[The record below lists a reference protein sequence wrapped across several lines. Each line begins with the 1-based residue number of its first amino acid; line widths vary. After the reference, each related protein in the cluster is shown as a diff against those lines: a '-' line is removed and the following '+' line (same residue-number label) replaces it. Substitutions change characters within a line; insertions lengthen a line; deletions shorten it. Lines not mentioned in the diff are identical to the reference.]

1 MLIVFRGLPGTGKT
15 HLVRR
20 LVRARPRFLVL
31 SRDAIR
37 AGLIARPTFAVEEKN
52 LVDDMIL
59 TMAAFLLD
67 RGRDVVIDGMALSS
81 ASRVEKFAYTAESRG
96 VPLLVVECTCSEAT
110 ALERLGHD
118 RGGHPA
124 GDRGE
129 SLYFE
134 VKARWEPL
142 TRQSLCVD
150 TEGDAGRPLAAVLEH
165 VAEGAPP
172 HDQA

>member
-20 LVRARPRFLVL
+20 LVRARPGLLVL
-31 SRDAIR
+31 SRDALR
-37 AGLIARPTFAVEEKN
+37 ASLIARPTFGATEKN

-59 TMAAFLLD
+59 AMAGFLLD
-67 RGRDVVIDGMALSS
+67 RGKDVVIDGMALSG
-81 ASRVEKFAYTAESRG
+81 AARVEQFAAAAESRG

-110 ALERLGHD
+110 ALARLRQD

-129 SLYFE
+129 ALYFE
-134 VKARWEPL
+134 VKARWQPL
-142 TRQSLCVD
+142 ARPCLQVD
-150 TEGDAGRPLAAVLEH
+150 TEGDTARSLAAVLES
-165 VAEGAPP
+165 VGDSA
-172 HDQA
+172 DDTT

>member
-1 MLIVFRGLPGTGKT
+1 MLIVFRGLPGTGKS

-20 LVRARPRFLVL
+20 LVRAHPRILVL

-37 AGLIARPTFAVEEKN
+37 AGLIARPSFGAEEKN

-81 ASRVEKFAYTAESRG
+81 ASRVEQFAHTAESRG
-96 VPLLVVECTCSEAT
+96 VPLLIVECTCSEAT
-110 ALERLGHD
+110 ALERLRHD
-118 RGGHPA
+118 HGGHPA

-134 VKARWEPL
+134 VKQRWEPL
-142 TRQSLCVD
+142 ARQALRVD
-150 TEGDAGRPLAAVLEH
+150 TAGDAAGPLAAVLEQ
-165 VAEGAPP
+165 VAKAQLAGG
-172 HDQA
+172 